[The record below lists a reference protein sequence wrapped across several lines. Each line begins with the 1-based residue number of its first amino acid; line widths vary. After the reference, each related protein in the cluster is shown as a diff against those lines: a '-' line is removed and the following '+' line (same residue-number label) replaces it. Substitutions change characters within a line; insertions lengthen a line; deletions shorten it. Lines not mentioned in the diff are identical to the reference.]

1 MSIQKPSYV
10 KFHGIAEATFSRQQ
24 LILIVLHA
32 QIGAIIMLFVKY
44 RLCEWMKPLTE
55 WMLIN
60 GVNPRCAQFV
70 LSSYVVSVT
79 CMNVNW
85 VQVATISMN
94 CL

>member
-32 QIGAIIMLFVKY
+32 HIGAIIMLFVKY

-60 GVNPRCAQFV
+60 GVNPRLAC
-70 LSSYVVSVT
+70 
-79 CMNVNW
+79 
-85 VQVATISMN
+85 ISLQN
-94 CL
+94 

>member
-55 WMLIN
+55 WMLID
-60 GVNPRCAQFV
+60 GVNPRLIETKCECPPPSRNAPN
-70 LSSYVVSVT
+70 SH
-79 CMNVNW
+79 
-85 VQVATISMN
+85 
-94 CL
+94 CLVMWFL